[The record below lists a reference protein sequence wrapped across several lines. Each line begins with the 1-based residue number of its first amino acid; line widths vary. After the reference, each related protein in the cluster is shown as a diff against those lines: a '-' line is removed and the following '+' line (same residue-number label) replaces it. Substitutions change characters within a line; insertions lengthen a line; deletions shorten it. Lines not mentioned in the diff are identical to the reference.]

1 VVMLVITLA
10 AVIQWLIARNRF
22 RAVAEMNESLRRLD
36 FKYKAALAK
45 AELRFQE
52 LYGRR
57 RRGIQDEQERPKTPE
72 EGEIEHLNRQLKE
85 VLEHHLE
92 RLKPSSASAGRA
104 RWRERLASI
113 GAPMEARSIRR

>member
-1 VVMLVITLA
+1 
-10 AVIQWLIARNRF
+10 
-22 RAVAEMNESLRRLD
+22 MNESLRRLD

-57 RRGIQDEQERPKTPE
+57 RRGIHDEQERSKTPE
-72 EGEIEHLNRQLKE
+72 EGEIEQLNRQLKE

-92 RLKPSSASAGRA
+92 RLRPSRASVGRS

-113 GAPMEARSIRR
+113 GAPMEARSMRR